1 MGQSDIC
8 LKRYLSDEA
17 RFADLIN
24 GVIGEGEELLTA
36 SDLTDLDSQVGYRD
50 FSQQQDRY
58 VAGDKRPSFTYRDLL
73 KKAAFGINFVVI
85 GIEHQEHTNYL
96 MPLRCM
102 GYDVR
107 EYERQASVEKA
118 KMRHWKKMKSRET
131 VTREEFLSGVSKDV
145 KLHPCITIVLY
156 FGERWDAAACMHD
169 LLDFTDIPDKLRGLV
184 NNYHMY
190 LVNVRQMNYADR
202 FHTDLKQV
210 FQCIRLSEDQER
222 FYQYVSSEPTMSELS
237 EDAYDV
243 IARYTHFLKEEE
255 ISMERREKSGKVNMC
270 KAMEGL
276 MADSRA
282 EGKIEGK
289 IEGKAEIVLEFLKE
303 LGDFSTALSHKIL
316 AERNETVLH
325 RWARLAARSL
335 SVQEFE
341 ANM

>member
-50 FSQQQDRY
+50 FSQQQDHY
-58 VAGDKRPSFTYRDLL
+58 VTGDKRPSFTYRDLL

-118 KMRHWKKMKSRET
+118 KMRHWKKIKSKET
-131 VTREEFLSGVSKDV
+131 LTREEFLSGVSKDV

-156 FGERWDAAACMHD
+156 FGDWWDAAESIHE
-169 LLDFTDIPDKLRGLV
+169 LLDFTDIPDKLRSLV

-190 LVNVRQMNYADR
+190 LVNVRQMEHADR
-202 FHTDLKQV
+202 FHTDLKHV
-210 FQCIRLSEDQER
+210 LQCIRFSEDKEK
-222 FYQYVSSEPTMSELS
+222 FHQYVMSEPTMSELS

-243 IARYTHFLKEEE
+243 IARYTKYLKREE
-255 ISMERREKSGKVNMC
+255 IPMERSEKRGKVNMC
-270 KAMEGL
+270 KALEDLKEDG
-276 MADSRA
+276 RA

-289 IEGKAEIVLEFLKE
+289 IEIVLEFLKE
-303 LGDFSTALSHKIL
+303 LGDLSAALSQRIL
-316 AERNETVLH
+316 AERNEVSLN
-325 RWARLAARSL
+325 RWARLAARSASL
-335 SVQEFE
+335 QEFE